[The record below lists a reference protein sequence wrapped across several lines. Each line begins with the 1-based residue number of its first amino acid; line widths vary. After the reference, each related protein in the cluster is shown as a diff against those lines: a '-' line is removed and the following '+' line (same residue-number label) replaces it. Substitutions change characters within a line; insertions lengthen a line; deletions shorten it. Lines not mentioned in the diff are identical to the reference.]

1 MTNERVIDKKVLLIV
16 NPKAGRA
23 KLKSKADG
31 TPPSWPGSWAATM
44 IWWSAA
50 AATAR

>member
-1 MTNERVIDKKVLLIV
+1 MTNERIIDKKVLLIV

-31 TPPSWPGSWAATM
+31 SMFDAGPQPGLPV
-44 IWWSAA
+44 
-50 AATAR
+50 